1 MKKVV
6 ISLFYIL
13 SIFLSVSIT
22 YADETQTKEADI
34 SKPSDFNIFSPYF
47 FEEEGIVFVSMSDI
61 YPIDSKKPIIERP
74 EGDKYD
80 KLRYPITGQYRKN
93 FLANLNLRE
102 TDKLYF
108 HDYQQ
113 GRTIAFP
120 IKDLTIVARVNIY
133 RDSLDHSPFDLSD
146 YMIGFNISLA
156 KFKSHKISNY
166 SLLIYIG
173 SKNPF
178 VAKKLKSLSWHQVTK
193 NKFPKSTK
201 QINDAILDFEKG
213 FDLTNKTTGNTYLS
227 QANGY
232 DYYLQDQLYDGK
244 VYVRQLIVVDPKTQK
259 RVLDTFYTNGE
270 STRLNT
276 AEEILPSAFEMGLSG
291 HLFKNKPPVVLG
303 FDYVIFGCNAIDVL
317 NENSIPI
324 NCDNRH

>member
-22 YADETQTKEADI
+22 YADETQAKNDDT
-34 SKPSDFNIFSPYF
+34 SKPPDFNIFSPYF

-61 YPIDSKKPIIERP
+61 YPINSKKRIIDRP
-74 EGDKYD
+74 EDDKYD

-102 TDKLYF
+102 NDKLYF
-108 HDYQQ
+108 HDYRM
-113 GRTIAFP
+113 GRTISFP
-120 IKDLTIVARVNIY
+120 IKDLSIVARVNIY

-146 YMIGFNISLA
+146 YMIGFNISWA
-156 KFKSHKISNY
+156 KFKSHKISKY
-166 SLLIYIG
+166 SSLIYIG
-173 SKNPF
+173 SRNPF
-178 VAKKLKSLSWHQVTK
+178 VAKKLKFLSWHQIAK
-193 NKFPKSTK
+193 NKFPKRTK
-201 QINDAILDFEKG
+201 QIDDAILDFEKG
-213 FDLTNKTTGNTYLS
+213 FDLTNKTIGNTYLS

-244 VYVRQLIVVDPKTQK
+244 VYVRQLIVIDPKTQK
-259 RVLDTFYTNGE
+259 RVLDTFYTNNE
-270 STRLNT
+270 ASRLNT
-276 AEEILPSAFEMGLSG
+276 GEQKLPSKFKMGLSG
-291 HLFKNKPPVVLG
+291 KLFKNKPPVVFG
-303 FDYVIFGCNAIDVL
+303 FAYVIFGCDTIDVL
-317 NENSIPI
+317 SENYIPI